1 MKSFIVTS
9 TRSIAGHRP
18 GETIDEETLLGA
30 NIDALVSAGHLTP
43 TPKTPKADKA
53 EAPKE

>member
-1 MKSFIVTS
+1 MKSFLITS

-43 TPKTPKADKA
+43 TPKTPKADTA

>member
-1 MKSFIVTS
+1 MTFLVTGS
-9 TRSIAGHRP
+9 RPVAGKNP
-18 GETIDEETLLGA
+18 GATVHETDLAGA